1 MMTKVTRR
9 SFLKTTGIVG
19 GAATLS
25 AFPYVNRL
33 ALGQQPIKWGSL
45 HPLTGS
51 YSQEALEQR
60 VGVEIAAEEINA
72 EGGVLGRKVEAVFR
86 DTEFNPAA
94 AKRKAVEL
102 LDNEKID
109 FLGGSLVGFEE
120 IAFNEL
126 ACKKDVLYANYPQHI
141 LSFKGK
147 MCKYFV
153 TANHTPFQSAMA
165 AGRFA
170 QKQGF
175 GKRWHML
182 GDNYSWPQ
190 MVLRGYET
198 VAKQVGAT
206 WTGVT
211 WAPFPNMD
219 YSTFIPKIQTMKAD
233 VLFIVNAGA
242 GHVAL
247 IKQVAE
253 FGLKKHMQIM
263 APVVEITQAEAA
275 GKGMYE
281 GIFCGIPWYWEVQ
294 DKYPAAKKFVEKFS
308 ARRNRPP
315 TGYAAAAYTLVR
327 LVLDTAREIKTLDKD
342 KLIAALEGKRF
353 QYLKGPEW
361 IRPCDHVDISE
372 VFLTRGRAASA
383 MKGPWDYFEIVQV
396 LTGEENAES
405 CESEGWDPK
414 KPASAQA

>member
-1 MMTKVTRR
+1 MARITRR
-9 SFLKTTGIVG
+9 VFLKGVGVAG
-19 GAATLS
+19 GAAAIS
-25 AFPYVNRL
+25 GFPYVNRL
-33 ALGQQPIKWGSL
+33 ALGEQPIKWGSL
-45 HPLTGS
+45 HPFTGP

-60 VGVEIAAEEINA
+60 VGVEIAIEEINA

-102 LDNEKID
+102 LDNEKVD
-109 FLGGSLVGFEE
+109 FLGGALVGFEE

-126 ACKKDVLYANYPQHI
+126 ACKKDVIYANYPQHI

-147 MCKYFV
+147 LCKYFV

-190 MVLRGYET
+190 MVLRGYES

-219 YSTFIPKIQTMKAD
+219 YSSFIPKIQAVKPD
-233 VLFIVNAGA
+233 VLFCVNFGA
-242 GHVAL
+242 GQIAL
-247 IKQVAE
+247 VKQLAE
-253 FGLKKHMQIM
+253 FGLKKQMQVM
-263 APVVEITQAEAA
+263 FPVVEITLAEAA
-275 GKGMYE
+275 GKGGYE
-281 GIFCGIPWYWEVQ
+281 GLFCGMPWYWEVQ
-294 DKYPAAKKFVEKFS
+294 EKYPAAKKFVEKFS

-315 TGYAAAAYTLVR
+315 TSYAAAAYTLVR
-327 LVLDTAREIKTLDKD
+327 VTLDTAREIKSIDKD

-372 VFLTRGRAASA
+372 VFLTRGRPAAA
-383 MKGPWDYFEIVQV
+383 MRGQWDYFEIVQI
-396 LTGEENAES
+396 LAGEENAEA

-414 KPASAQA
+414 KPASAQT

>member
-1 MMTKVTRR
+1 MARITRR
-9 SFLKTTGIVG
+9 TFLKSAGVVG
-19 GAATLS
+19 GAAAITE
-25 AFPYVNRL
+25 FPYVNRL
-33 ALGQQPIKWGSL
+33 ALGQQTIKWGSL
-45 HPLTGS
+45 HPFTGA
-51 YSQEALEQR
+51 YAQEALEQR
-60 VGVEIAAEEINA
+60 VGVEIAIEEINA
-72 EGGVLGRKVEAVFR
+72 EGGVLGRKVEPVFR

-102 LDNEKID
+102 IDNEKVDI
-109 FLGGSLVGFEE
+109 LGGSLVGFEE
-120 IAFNEL
+120 IALNEL
-126 ACKKDVLYANYPQHI
+126 ACKKDFLYANYPQHI

-147 MCKYFV
+147 MCKYFF

-170 QKQGF
+170 QNQGF

-190 MVLRGYET
+190 MLLRGYESM
-198 VAKQVGAT
+198 AKEVGAN

-219 YSTFIPKIQTMKAD
+219 YSTYIPKIQAVKPD
-233 VLFIVNAGA
+233 VLFVGNFGA
-242 GHVAL
+242 GQVAL
-247 IKQVAE
+247 VKQIVE
-253 FGLKKHMQIM
+253 FGLKKQMQIM
-263 APVVEITQAEAA
+263 FPVVEITLGEAA

-281 GIFCGIPWYWEVQ
+281 GLYCGIVWYWEVQ

-327 LVLDTAREIKTLDKD
+327 LVLDTAREIKSLDKD
-342 KLIAALEGKRF
+342 KLMVALEGRRF

-372 VFLTRGRAASA
+372 IFLTRGRPASA
-383 MKGPWDYFEIVQV
+383 MKGAWDYFEVVQV
-396 LTGEENAES
+396 LAGEEHAES

-414 KPASAQA
+414 KPASAQS